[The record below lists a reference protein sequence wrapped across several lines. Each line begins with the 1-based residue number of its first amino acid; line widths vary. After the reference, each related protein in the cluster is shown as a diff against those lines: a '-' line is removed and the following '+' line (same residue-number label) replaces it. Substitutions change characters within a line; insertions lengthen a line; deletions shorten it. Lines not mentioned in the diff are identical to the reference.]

1 MTRHRTTRAR
11 RLSPRPT
18 PDNFGTLDDLFG
30 LLKDNLGKADAFI
43 TSAEYQLEQAPSG
56 DEDEDDRRRTHVEHL
71 VESAKFA
78 VRAAGYTAAE
88 IYNRRSG
95 S

>member
-1 MTRHRTTRAR
+1 MKR
-11 RLSPRPT
+11 RGAQLT
-18 PDNFGTLDDLFG
+18 PPADLDDLFG

-56 DEDEDDRRRTHVEHL
+56 DDEEDGRRREHVEHL
-71 VESAKFA
+71 VEAAKYA
-78 VRAAGYTAAE
+78 VRAAGYTTEE

>member
-1 MTRHRTTRAR
+1 MATRHRNPRP
-11 RLSPRPT
+11 RLQKRPT
-18 PDNFGTLDDLFG
+18 PDNFTLDDMFA

-56 DEDEDDRRRTHVEHL
+56 DEEEDQRRRSHVEHL

-78 VRAAGYTAAE
+78 VRGGAYTAE
-88 IYNRRSG
+88 KIYNRRSG

>member
-1 MTRHRTTRAR
+1 MTAHRTTRAR

-18 PDNFGTLDDLFG
+18 PDNLGTLDDLFG

-56 DEDEDDRRRTHVEHL
+56 DEDEDSRRRSHVEHL
-71 VESAKFA
+71 VEAAKFA
-78 VRAAGYTAAE
+78 VRAAAYTTEE
-88 IYNRRSG
+88 IDRQRG
-95 S
+95 A

>member
-1 MTRHRTTRAR
+1 MRKHRNPRQ
-11 RLSPRPT
+11 RLSKQPS

-43 TSAEYQLEQAPSG
+43 TSAEYQLEQPPSG
-56 DEDEDDRRRTHVEHL
+56 DKDEDDRRRLHVEHL
-71 VESAKFA
+71 VEATKYA
-78 VRAAGYTAAE
+78 VRAAGYTAEE

>member
-1 MTRHRTTRAR
+1 MRSHRTTRAR

-18 PDNFGTLDDLFG
+18 PDNFGTLDDLHA

-43 TSAEYQLEQAPSG
+43 TSAERQLEEAPSG
-56 DEDEDDRRRTHVEHL
+56 DKEEDDRRRLHVEHL
-71 VESAKFA
+71 VEATKYA
-78 VRAAGYTAAE
+78 VRAAGYTAEE